1 MLLQFH
7 HVDDV
12 RHLYLL
18 DHQYLVRRMKVRHQR
33 LVCDTEKTEKK
44 VRQLFHLVVNYLLVR
59 QLLVAL
65 VVVAL
70 QNLDEQILDEHLTL
84 VDVHLDVMVVVL
96 VDVALHC
103 CPNHHQIQMDYF
115 RRVVD
120 VALQGRRFHL
130 KNQKRCFRHELVL
143 AQLVL
148 LVRLE
153 QVLHSLVVQLEFH
166 FVL

>member
-33 LVCDTEKTEKK
+33 LVCDTAKM

-103 CPNHHQIQMDYF
+103 CLNHHQIQMDYF

-120 VALQGRRFHL
+120 VALQGRQFRM
-130 KNQKRCFRHELVL
+130 RCFRHELVL

>member
-1 MLLQFH
+1 
-7 HVDDV
+7 
-12 RHLYLL
+12 
-18 DHQYLVRRMKVRHQR
+18 
-33 LVCDTEKTEKK
+33 
-44 VRQLFHLVVNYLLVR
+44 VNYLLVR

-96 VDVALHC
+96 VDVALHLF
-103 CPNHHQIQMDYF
+103 QIQMDYF

-120 VALQGRRFHL
+120 VALQGRQFR
-130 KNQKRCFRHELVL
+130 KRCFRHELVL

-153 QVLHSLVVQLEFH
+153 QQVLHSLVVQLEFH

>member
-18 DHQYLVRRMKVRHQR
+18 DHQYLVHRMKVRRQR
-33 LVCDTEKTEKK
+33 LVCDTEKMEKK
-44 VRQLFHLVVNYLLVR
+44 VRQLFHLVVNYLLDR
-59 QLLVAL
+59 QLLDAL
-65 VVVAL
+65 VVVVL

-96 VDVALHC
+96 VDVALHLF
-103 CPNHHQIQMDYF
+103 QIRMDYF
-115 RRVVD
+115 QRAVD
-120 VALQGRRFHL
+120 VALQGRLYR
-130 KNQKRCFRHELVL
+130 KRCFRHELVL
-143 AQLVL
+143 VRQVL
-148 LVRLE
+148 LVRQE
-153 QVLHSLVVQLEFH
+153 QQVLHSLVVQLEFH

>member
-18 DHQYLVRRMKVRHQR
+18 GHQYLVHRMKVRRQR
-33 LVCDTEKTEKK
+33 LVCDTAKM

-59 QLLVAL
+59 QLLDAL

-70 QNLDEQILDEHLTL
+70 QIQDEQILDEHLTL

-96 VDVALHC
+96 VDVALHLF
-103 CPNHHQIQMDYF
+103 QIRKDYF

-120 VALQGRRFHL
+120 VALQGRQFR
-130 KNQKRCFRHELVL
+130 KRCFRHELVL
-143 AQLVL
+143 AQQVL

>member
-1 MLLQFH
+1 
-7 HVDDV
+7 
-12 RHLYLL
+12 
-18 DHQYLVRRMKVRHQR
+18 
-33 LVCDTEKTEKK
+33 
-44 VRQLFHLVVNYLLVR
+44 
-59 QLLVAL
+59 
-65 VVVAL
+65 VVAL

-120 VALQGRRFHL
+120 VALQGRQFR
-130 KNQKRCFRHELVL
+130 KRCFRHELVL
-143 AQLVL
+143 VRQVL

-153 QVLHSLVVQLEFH
+153 QQVLHSLVVQLEFH

>member
-18 DHQYLVRRMKVRHQR
+18 AHQYLVHRMKVRRQR
-33 LVCDTEKTEKK
+33 LVCDTEKMEKK

-59 QLLVAL
+59 QLLDAL

-96 VDVALHC
+96 VDVALHLF
-103 CPNHHQIQMDYF
+103 QIRMDYF
-115 RRVVD
+115 QRAVD
-120 VALQGRRFHL
+120 VALQGRRYR
-130 KNQKRCFRHELVL
+130 KRCFRHELVL
-143 AQLVL
+143 VQQVL

-153 QVLHSLVVQLEFH
+153 QQVLHSLVVQLEFH

>member
-18 DHQYLVRRMKVRHQR
+18 DHQYLVHRMKVRRQR
-33 LVCDTEKTEKK
+33 LVCDTEKTEKTEKK

-59 QLLVAL
+59 QLLDAL

-103 CPNHHQIQMDYF
+103 CLNHHQIQMDYF

-120 VALQGRRFHL
+120 VALQGRQFR
-130 KNQKRCFRHELVL
+130 KRCFRHELVL
-143 AQLVL
+143 VRQVL